1 MGRLKG
7 EFDVRNDSTIESK
20 KLNQSL
26 GQQMLLANS
35 THFKEPSLPTQWP
48 VLARIIDFYARIITG
63 LINQLTK
70 NRVASKH

>member
-48 VLARIIDFYARIITG
+48 VLAHIIDLYARITG
-63 LINQLTK
+63 LIIQLTK